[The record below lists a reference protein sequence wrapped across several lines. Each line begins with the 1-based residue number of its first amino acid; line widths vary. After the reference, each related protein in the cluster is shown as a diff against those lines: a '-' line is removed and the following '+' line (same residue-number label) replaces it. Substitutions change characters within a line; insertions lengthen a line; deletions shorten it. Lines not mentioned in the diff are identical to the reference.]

1 MQYNKKFKTGVTSIY
16 IVIFSTLLLSVIVVS
31 FISLILSEYSR
42 TVDAKLAQ
50 SAYDSALAG
59 VEDAK
64 LALIAYRNC
73 TMNADN
79 TIGWQ
84 SSVNCSDVK
93 KYMNYFKKKNISYS
107 YSDINS
113 DVYYW
118 GDKSLIDEGRVLSWA
133 KREIMIK
140 EYEDEDITNI
150 FYYHVNPE
158 DIDFILNVNKDAYI
172 SKWGNSGN
180 ICGSYVDKSFGVL
193 KFCEVFGFTTDE
205 VSACGDGS
213 NDKEMLEMAGIG
225 IAVANAKENTKK
237 AADYVCE
244 KPIEDGGLYE
254 AFIDLKIIEESK
266 LDKLLNIIK

>member
-1 MQYNKKFKTGVTSIY
+1 MIKGVLFDIDDTLYSHKLKAIPRKSILLLKKLREKGIKTGICTSRLMIEMDS
-16 IVIFSTLLLSVIVVS
+16 VPRELLDLIDLKIMGTGSS
-31 FISLILSEYSR
+31 AFIENRYYKAYSLNK
-42 TVDAKLAQ
+42 D
-50 SAYDSALAG
+50 
-59 VEDAK
+59 
-64 LALIAYRNC
+64 
-73 TMNADN
+73 
-79 TIGWQ
+79 
-84 SSVNCSDVK
+84 DVK
-93 KYMNYFKKKNISYS
+93 KYMDYFKKKNISYS

-205 VSACGDGS
+205 VAACGDGS

-237 AADYVCE
+237 AADYVCK

-254 AFIDLKIIEESK
+254 AFIDLQIIEESK